1 MNLKE
6 YYKLRLNEEILATNT
21 LRQTQSRM
29 RKVRGIDSPKNDH
42 PIMNLQDP
50 LNRARLRNMTPQRAQ
65 AYQGALNTA
74 MSAEFMPSNKR

>member
-6 YYKLRLNEEILATNT
+6 HYKARLNEAILATNT
-21 LRQTQSRM
+21 SRQTQSRI
-29 RKVRGIDSPKNDH
+29 RKVRGIDSQKTDH

-50 LNRARLRNMTPQRAQ
+50 LNRARNRNMTPEKMR

-74 MSAEFMPSNKR
+74 MSTEFMPSNKK